1 LQGLPLPLPDRI
13 ALLLGR
19 SLVPVHNRGESESIN
34 RRSKLAWVEAE
45 AEGGTSMDPAVAA
58 AEGNG
63 AGGAAREG
71 PVGASTEGI
80 ARET

>member
-1 LQGLPLPLPDRI
+1 LQGLPLLLPGRI

-19 SLVPVHNRGESESIN
+19 SLVRVHNRGESESIT
-34 RRSKLAWVEAE
+34 RRRKLAWVEAE

-58 AEGNG
+58 AEGSG
-63 AGGAAREG
+63 EGVAARED
-71 PVGASTEGI
+71 PVGASTERI

>member
-1 LQGLPLPLPDRI
+1 M
-13 ALLLGR
+13 
-19 SLVPVHNRGESESIN
+19 
-34 RRSKLAWVEAE
+34 AWVEAEAE

-63 AGGAAREG
+63 AGLAARED